1 MIHLN
6 DPSDQNERGQLSW
19 YLTCLQVGSCLYFL
33 LSSHLSSLVFFFTG
47 STFVA
52 LISAPGILDAQRTT
66 YTVNARHSAAS
77 VRSTEIHPMFL
88 GLSLHLLF
96 LSAPCPLLI
105 TGTHVKDERA
115 ATLHRID
122 IRGTSQRAL
131 VFSTPNGAKTIQLAE
146 SGLRTESIALY
157 GMKL

>member
-1 MIHLN
+1 
-6 DPSDQNERGQLSW
+6 
-19 YLTCLQVGSCLYFL
+19 
-33 LSSHLSSLVFFFTG
+33 
-47 STFVA
+47 
-52 LISAPGILDAQRTT
+52 
-66 YTVNARHSAAS
+66 
-77 VRSTEIHPMFL
+77 MFL

-105 TGTHVKDERA
+105 TGTHVKKNERA

>member
-1 MIHLN
+1 MLGTVQ
-6 DPSDQNERGQLSW
+6 PAYGPLRKSSYVL
-19 YLTCLQVGSCLYFL
+19 GSVTTSPF
-33 LSSHLSSLVFFFTG
+33 
-47 STFVA
+47 
-52 LISAPGILDAQRTT
+52 LISPVPTLRLQALT
-66 YTVNARHSAAS
+66 
-77 VRSTEIHPMFL
+77 
-88 GLSLHLLF
+88 LS
-96 LSAPCPLLI
+96 
-105 TGTHVKDERA
+105 KNERA